1 MIYYY
6 ITAKGILSRVVTRKP
21 LPLEKLQTMVGGY
34 IEFVPYGEGT
44 VCCNEEGLLKG
55 LPKNKTHPKFVG
67 DIIFGKTENGE
78 FVGL

>member
-6 ITAKGILSRVVTRKP
+6 VKAKGILSRVATRRP
-21 LPLEKLQTMVGGY
+21 LPLEKLQQMVGGY

-44 VCCNEEGLLKG
+44 VCCNEEGRLKG
-55 LPKNKTHPKFVG
+55 LPKNKLHPAFVG
-67 DIIFGKTENGE
+67 DIIFGRTVGGE